1 MNCIPPRKYKNNAS
15 LRQHKRTFHGD
26 KHNTIDPDIEDT
38 GSEQSDH
45 ESDNSAIDQL
55 GSESSDSYGTGDEA
69 KDTSR
74 NQNESLT
81 DDSKADSD
89 EGYGNKP
96 ARRAIRDKGPGKWKR
111 KRRVSCRR
119 YYPYQSNRSNTR
131 NLQPIDHAKLM
142 KLLCK
147 SLLNGIIPMEDQHV
161 ATLKPHAEFVRKVA
175 HGKIKETK
183 EAIQDGGSII
193 QTVLKT
199 VLPIISALI
208 N

>member
-1 MNCIPPRKYKNNAS
+1 MAECVNCIPPRKYKNNAS

-55 GSESSDSYGTGDEA
+55 GSDSYGTGDEA

-74 NQNESLT
+74 NQNEGLT

-96 ARRAIRDKGPGKWKR
+96 A
-111 KRRVSCRR
+111 
-119 YYPYQSNRSNTR
+119 
-131 NLQPIDHAKLM
+131 
-142 KLLCK
+142 
-147 SLLNGIIPMEDQHV
+147 
-161 ATLKPHAEFVRKVA
+161 
-175 HGKIKETK
+175 
-183 EAIQDGGSII
+183 
-193 QTVLKT
+193 
-199 VLPIISALI
+199 
-208 N
+208 